1 MFRIRLFV
9 GWGVNQSRVF
19 GFLGIGLATAL
30 GACAGPTGQT
40 SSLLSMASAAPGAS
54 GLSQAARYVS
64 QIASRNGDRD
74 FLMLDKPNGQIII
87 FENGRP
93 TYSGAALTGESLA
106 DRLEPDAVGKT
117 FAESKGLK
125 YKVTPAGRYTVSMGF
140 DPAYGDT
147 LDVNEIQGSDWD
159 IAIHKVWLGAPSE
172 HRDTRLRTPG
182 GADKHITYGCVDVDG
197 TTMQQLVNHLPD
209 EDHTPIYILPMD
221 DGLLGSLFRARD
233 AAAKSTGTAG

>member
-1 MFRIRLFV
+1 MFRSRLLL
-9 GWGVNQSRVF
+9 GWGVNQAHI
-19 GFLGIGLATAL
+19 LGSLSIALAAVL

-40 SSLLSMASAAPGAS
+40 ASLLTTIPDAPGAN
-54 GLSQAARYVS
+54 GLSPAARIVS

-74 FLMLDKPNGQIII
+74 FLMLDKPGGQIII

-106 DRLEPDAVGKT
+106 DRLEPDAMGKT

-125 YKVTPAGRYTVSMGF
+125 YKVTPAGRYTVSVGF

-159 IAIHKVWLGAPSE
+159 IAIHKVWLGAPAE
-172 HRDTRLRTPG
+172 HRDARLRTPG
-182 GADKHITYGCVDVDG
+182 GADKHITYGCIDVDG
-197 TTMQQLVNHLPD
+197 TTMQQLVKHLPD
-209 EDHTPIYILPMD
+209 EDHTPIYIVPMD
-221 DGLLGSLFRARD
+221 DRLIGSLFRTRD
-233 AAAKSTGTAG
+233 AAAKNAGTAG